1 MGQAMC
7 GCAFSVEKHS
17 RSGYWSNWEF
27 HHWHDYTR
35 PYSEK
40 ILNCMASIGYTMK
53 NCGECGYPIEQDTIE
68 LHPLLNKNVSELCG
82 HARRQRFEKQD
93 RKEFENYVADV
104 FPMRKVQRKLRNTRN
119 LVLFLVENCTA
130 WLYLTKPIGNSLKV
144 AISDLFFLLLDIQR
158 RIPEDSNDFLERMHH
173 MEVKARDL
181 IALIQRYKLNWRNF

>member
-1 MGQAMC
+1 MFPLAAAAYSDEPR
-7 GCAFSVEKHS
+7 GCIHNRFK
-17 RSGYWSNWEF
+17 GYNGT
-27 HHWHDYTR
+27 HGN
-35 PYSEK
+35 
-40 ILNCMASIGYTMK
+40 L
-53 NCGECGYPIEQDTIE
+53 GYPIEQDTIE
-68 LHPLLNKNVSELCG
+68 LHPLLNKNISELCG

-158 RIPEDSNDFLERMHH
+158 RIPEDR
-173 MEVKARDL
+173 
-181 IALIQRYKLNWRNF
+181 